1 MNIFYTFLFC
11 ILFVLPQYVL
21 AMQSY
26 GHRGARG
33 LSPENTIPAYQD
45 ALALGVDYIDMDIGM
60 SKDGVIVV
68 AHNYALNPD
77 ITKKPDGEWLQNDE
91 LYIKDLTFKQIE
103 RYDVG
108 SINPVSHYAYLFPI
122 MRPVPHTHIPSLVQ
136 VIDYAERVTK
146 GKIHYQIEVKT
157 DPTQPNATFAPAKI
171 AKALAKIMAA
181 KGVVNRTEVQ
191 AFDYRVLLA
200 LQKDNVN
207 IKTAYLT
214 QKDDAEH
221 YLYSKDPKQ
230 AGLWSAGHTLNEY
243 GGSIPKM
250 VKALGGTCWDPQ
262 DTMVTK
268 KEVDEAHQLGLR
280 VVVWHWPHMP
290 APPNIKMMQRLMDWG
305 VDGIITDR
313 PDILRG
319 LMAARHLP
327 LAPAYVTTSYSA

>member
-1 MNIFYTFLFC
+1 MKYFYTLLLC
-11 ILFVLPQYVL
+11 ILSALPQFIL

-45 ALALGVDYIDMDIGM
+45 ALALGVDYIDMDVGM
-60 SKDGVIVV
+60 TKDGVIVV
-68 AHNYALNPD
+68 THNYSLNPD
-77 ITKKPDGEWLQNDE
+77 ITKKPNGQWLTNDE
-91 LYIKDLTFKQIE
+91 VYIKNLTFAQLEK
-103 RYDVG
+103 YDVG
-108 SINPVSHYAYLFPI
+108 TINPKSHYAYLFPAV
-122 MRPVPHTHIPSLVQ
+122 RPVPDTHIPSLVQ
-136 VIDYAERVTK
+136 VIDYAERITH

-157 DPTQPNATFAPAKI
+157 DPTQPNATFSPAKI
-171 AKALAKIMAA
+171 AKALAAVMAS
-181 KGVVNRTEVQ
+181 KGVVDRTEVQ

-200 LQKDNVN
+200 LQKHNSK

-214 QKDDAEH
+214 QKDDSGH
-221 YLYSKDPKQ
+221 YLYSKDLKK
-230 AGLWSAGHTLNEY
+230 AGLWEAGHTLKEY
-243 GGSIPKM
+243 GGSIPRM

-268 KEVDEAHQLGLR
+268 KQVDEAHRLGLR
-280 VVVWHWPHMP
+280 VVVWHWPHIP

-327 LAPAYVTTSYSA
+327 LAPAYVTT